1 MEYIFKLSPQLPQ
14 TVVSLHPNHLV
25 VQQGKVEEVIA
36 YANIH
41 QVRLFRA
48 GGAFHVILYCLHH
61 KSIHI
66 SNRFYYPDGR
76 FDDFSRAYASFVRV
90 LHFHLKDKS
99 QSTYSCGLSRER
111 LWVSIVFLMAAGLGV
126 TYFFSF
132 HQAVFENPLLPGAAA
147 FGIMSLVFIFLVK
160 NRIPRSYDPEQ
171 IPFRYLPSESSF
183 VTQ

>member
-1 MEYIFKLSPQLPQ
+1 MEYTFKLS
-14 TVVSLHPNHLV
+14 TASSETTVSLHANHLV
-25 VQQGKVEEVIA
+25 VQLGKVEEVIA

-48 GGAFHVILYCLHH
+48 SGAFYIILYCLHH
-61 KSIHI
+61 KPIHI
-66 SNRFYYPDGR
+66 SNRYCHPDGR

-99 QSTYSCGLSRER
+99 QCTFSCGLSWER
-111 LWVSIVFLMAAGLGV
+111 LWVSFVFLMAAGLGI

-132 HQAVFENPLLPGAAA
+132 HQAFFGNALMLGTTA
-147 FGIMSLVFIFLVK
+147 FGLMSLIFIFIVK

-171 IPFRYLPSESSF
+171 IPFRYLPGESSF